1 MIITDCD
8 ELLGKEKRRYVTVF
22 GAAIG
27 WNGEVT
33 SSMRI

>member
-27 WNGEVT
+27 
-33 SSMRI
+33 